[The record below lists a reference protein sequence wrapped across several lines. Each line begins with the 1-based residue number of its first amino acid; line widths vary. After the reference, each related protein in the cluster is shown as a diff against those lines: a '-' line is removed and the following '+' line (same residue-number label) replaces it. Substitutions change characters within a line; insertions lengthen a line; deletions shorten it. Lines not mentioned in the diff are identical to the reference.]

1 MAGDSTAL
9 KIDEDALYA
18 AATALHQ
25 QHDDS
30 SQSLTTLLN
39 NLAGKLQDLAQYVP
53 NVIDHA
59 RGEHDIIQKRGAT
72 LLGLFDDLA
81 TNLETVADE
90 TIPLHGHLRGAMGQI
105 D

>member
-1 MAGDSTAL
+1 MAGDSSAL
-9 KIDEDALYA
+9 TVDTGALYA

-39 NLAGKLQDLAQYVP
+39 NLAGKLHDLAQYVP

-59 RGEHDIIQKRGAT
+59 RGEHDTIQKRGST
-72 LLGLFDDLA
+72 LLGLFDALA
-81 TNLETVADE
+81 TNLESTADAA
-90 TIPLHGHLRGAMGQI
+90 IPMHGHVRSAVGQI
-105 D
+105 E